1 MLSCTISLFLNQRNM
16 DLMDISLSGLRNWL
30 YGHTQRVAVN
40 SSVSRRRPNEVTFL
54 SSLYQDQYY
63 LTSLLVMWSLR
74 LSTASASFPAVQN
87 RAVNM
92 LWTCQHIQRD
102 LVRLQGWACT
112 KLKKFNNAKYEVLHL
127 SWGSPKHKYRLGRE
141 WIESSFEKKDLGLL
155 FHEKLCMKG
164 QCALATQKADFILG

>member
-1 MLSCTISLFLNQRNM
+1 
-16 DLMDISLSGLRNWL
+16 
-30 YGHTQRVAVN
+30 
-40 SSVSRRRPNEVTFL
+40 
-54 SSLYQDQYY
+54 
-63 LTSLLVMWSLR
+63 MWSLR

-127 SWGSPKHKYRLGRE
+127 SWGSPKHKHRLGRE

-164 QCALATQKADFILG
+164 QCALATQKADFILGWITRSVAAGQGRWLHPSNLLLWDLTWSTLFSSGACSTRKTWSSWRRCWGGHEDDQRVETPFL